1 MRISFIELDWGII
14 KMIKILILTD
24 DKLKW
29 GRFIRHIMLIDKM
42 WELDHCFHLENQ
54 MFHFYIRSSLTKSM
68 RGAAFAHVIEDKHID
83 NEDFCRILLPT
94 IKQRVTQYGS
104 RTILGE
110 R

>member
-1 MRISFIELDWGII
+1 
-14 KMIKILILTD
+14 MIKILILTD
-24 DKLKW
+24 NIRKW
-29 GRFIRHIMLIDKM
+29 YLYLLNMMNFDTTIQRTDHTELRNKM
-42 WELDHCFHLENQ
+42 FCFH
-54 MFHFYIRSSLTKSM
+54 IRSAFPESM

-83 NEDFCRILLPT
+83 DEDFYRILLPT

>member
-1 MRISFIELDWGII
+1 
-14 KMIKILILTD
+14 MIKILILTD

-29 GRFIRHIMLIDKM
+29 GRFICHIMLIDRI
-42 WELDHCFHLENQ
+42 WEDSQCFHLENQ
-54 MFHFYIRSSLTKSM
+54 MFHFYIRSSFPESI
-68 RGAAFAHVIEDKHID
+68 RGAAFAHVIEDKEID
-83 NEDFCRILLPT
+83 SEDFYRILLPT

>member
-1 MRISFIELDWGII
+1 
-14 KMIKILILTD
+14 MIKILILTD
-24 DKLKW
+24 EREKW
-29 GRFIRHIMLIDKM
+29 AEYLSSIIKF
-42 WELDHCFHLENQ
+42 DHVRKNINQIILLNPLLCFHIQ
-54 MFHFYIRSSLTKSM
+54 SSFPESM

-83 NEDFCRILLPT
+83 DEVFYTILLPT